1 MKAHHNPLTTLA
13 SFYVGSSRHKDNLA
27 IVTDDTE
34 KLLEII
40 SEKLE
45 MENEIISFREPP
57 NMRAQDNT
65 QRDNAQ
71 RDNTQSIELGQKEDT
86 QEHDKSLEIEHS
98 QEQSFGMGM

>member
-1 MKAHHNPLTTLA
+1 MNKIENRP
-13 SFYVGSSRHKDNLA
+13 RHKDNLA
-27 IVTDDTE
+27 IITDDTE

-57 NMRAQDNT
+57 NMRAQNNT
-65 QRDNAQ
+65 Q

>member
-27 IVTDDTE
+27 IITDDTE

-57 NMRAQDNT
+57 NMRARDNT
-65 QRDNAQ
+65 QRDN
-71 RDNTQSIELGQKEDT
+71 TQSVELGR
-86 QEHDKSLEIEHS
+86 QEENHELDESQEIEES

>member
-57 NMRAQDNT
+57 NMRAKDNS
-65 QRDNAQ
+65 Q
-71 RDNTQSIELGQKEDT
+71 RDNTQSVELGQKEDT
-86 QEHDKSLEIEHS
+86 QEHDKSLEFEHS
-98 QEQSFGMGM
+98 QEQSFGIGR